1 MNKIEGPKSLSVD
14 NIAEYVVE
22 SKKSFDLR
30 HVSLCGFC
38 PHCGRI
44 KRKIEKLELTGDFSN
59 SAHNYSGKNT

>member
-22 SKKSFDLR
+22 SRVLTLR
-30 HVSLCGFC
+30 DVSLCAFC

-44 KRKIEKLELTGDFSN
+44 KRKIEKLELPGDFSN